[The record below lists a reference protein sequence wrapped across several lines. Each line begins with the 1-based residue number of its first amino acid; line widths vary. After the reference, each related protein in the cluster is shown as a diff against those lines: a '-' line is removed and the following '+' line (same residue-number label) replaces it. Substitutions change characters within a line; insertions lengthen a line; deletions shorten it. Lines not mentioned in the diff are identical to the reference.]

1 MQNPSFSISNPANC
15 REHLASMNN
24 TEDERRQHIKK
35 DQKIFSQSLFFC
47 FIIMPISVQG
57 LDTFLNAWAWQMY
70 SVDHFKHRKKKVLNV
85 SRLVQSHLISMEKK
99 VFNQDLFLST
109 LPEVEPC
116 FFDSDSF
123 YRETSSDTRCFLLWI
138 VPFGLKKTL
147 ITAIFVT
154 TSDMTSKHIGK
165 WE

>member
-99 VFNQDLFLST
+99 SV
-109 LPEVEPC
+109 
-116 FFDSDSF
+116 
-123 YRETSSDTRCFLLWI
+123 
-138 VPFGLKKTL
+138 
-147 ITAIFVT
+147 
-154 TSDMTSKHIGK
+154 
-165 WE
+165 